1 LDFKGSKNTPSHQ
14 LGLTLIEMLIVVG
27 IISIMSGIGVTFLNF
42 KGLQLKSAAYEL
54 KTALMSARAEAIKRN
69 ADVQVQFDAVND
81 TYNATND
88 LGTVLF
94 ARTLDQRVDLSTN
107 NTSVTFKPLGTATNS
122 NFQIIA
128 TNGASYTVQVNSVG
142 KISLELN

>member
-1 LDFKGSKNTPSHQ
+1 MDFKGNKNTPSHQ
-14 LGLTLIEMLIVVG
+14 IGLTLIEMLIVVG

-54 KTALMSARAEAIKRN
+54 KTALMAARAEAIKRN

-94 ARTLDQRVDLSTN
+94 ARTLDQRLDLSTN
-107 NTSVTFKPLGTATNS
+107 NQSVIFKPLGTAS
-122 NFQIIA
+122 SSSFDIVA
-128 TNGASYTVQVNSVG
+128 TNGDSYTLSVSGVG
-142 KISLELN
+142 KVEIQKN